1 MCVKENFK
9 FCAFLPTLSRAMK
22 KELWNRVT
30 IKHTRSPVPSN
41 ATSFLYIYSPQIQCK
56 QNFCFRSIH
65 SQDDNIL
72 AILCLGRFW
81 KSRKTLVKKSNNSS
95 LNMCFFRCFIPEFG
109 FQSCIPSIPDIA
121 WLRTLRSRYI
131 PAEM

>member
-1 MCVKENFK
+1 MCKRK
-9 FCAFLPTLSRAMK
+9 FQVLCFLAYPIQSHEERAMEPGNNK
-22 KELWNRVT
+22 AHEVT
-30 IKHTRSPVPSN
+30 RAVKRYI
-41 ATSFLYIYSPQIQCK
+41 SFLYIYSPQIQCK

-109 FQSCIPSIPDIA
+109 FQSCIPGVDQGQKYS
-121 WLRTLRSRYI
+121 
-131 PAEM
+131 